1 MSMPSHDFNIADLVD
16 DLQPV
21 RPMQPGRTMLISLF
35 IIAGLIVANAGY
47 LGMRPDLYA
56 GNPAEMFL
64 LRAGTLLLLGIVCAR
79 SLIAMASP
87 SVGKHNDGWKI
98 ALAGAGLFPI
108 AAIMAL
114 FFSGGVKT
122 ANHLDAGMQCLTM
135 SVIGGLAVAIN
146 FVVVLRRGAPVS
158 PKRAGWLTGV
168 ASGALGAFAYNF
180 HCPFNSLIYI
190 GFWYSLSIGICAV
203 IGRLVV
209 PRLIRW

>member
-1 MSMPSHDFNIADLVD
+1 MLV
-16 DLQPV
+16 
-21 RPMQPGRTMLISLF
+21 SLF
-35 IIAGLIVANAGY
+35 IIAGLIVANTGY

-87 SVGKHNDGWKI
+87 SVGKHGEGWKI
-98 ALAGAGLFPI
+98 ALFGAALFP
-108 AAIMAL
+108 ASAILAV
-114 FFSGGVKT
+114 FFSGGVKS
-122 ANHLDAGMQCLTM
+122 ADHLVAGMQCLTM
-135 SVIGGLAVAIN
+135 SMIGGLAIATS
-146 FVVVLRRGAPVS
+146 FVIILRRGAPVS
-158 PKRAGWLTGV
+158 LERAGWLTGV
-168 ASGALGAFAYNF
+168 TSGALGAFAYNF

-190 GFWYSLSIGICAV
+190 GFWYTLAVGICAV